1 MTARD
6 DNRNQGSE
14 TPAAGQKPAGQQ
26 NEGEG
31 NRTAA
36 AEYNKGAERT
46 AHSGKVE
53 QAAREAEKAIDGS
66 EGAELKRAEEKGRSH
81 SKGEDPLLK
90 R

>member
-6 DNRNQGSE
+6 GNRNQGSD
-14 TPAAGQKPAGQQ
+14 TAPPAQNPAGQQ

-31 NRTAA
+31 SRTAA
-36 AEYNKGAERT
+36 AEYNKGAQRT
-46 AHSGKVE
+46 AQSGKVE
-53 QAAREAEKAIDGS
+53 QAARAAEQVIDGR
-66 EGAELKRAEEKGRSH
+66 EGEELQRAEEEGRHH

>member
-14 TPAAGQKPAGQQ
+14 TAAGGQQ

-46 AHSGKVE
+46 AQSGKVE
-53 QAAREAEKAIDGS
+53 QAARDAEKAI
-66 EGAELKRAEEKGRSH
+66 EGREGEELQRAEEKGRSH
-81 SKGEDPLLK
+81 SKSEDPLLK